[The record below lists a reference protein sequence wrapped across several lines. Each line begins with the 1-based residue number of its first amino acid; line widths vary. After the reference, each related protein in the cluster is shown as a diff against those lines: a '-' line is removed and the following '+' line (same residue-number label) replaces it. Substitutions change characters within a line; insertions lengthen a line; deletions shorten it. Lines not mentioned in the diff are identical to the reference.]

1 MCDANKGFFQVP
13 LHKNSQLL
21 TAMLIPEGIYV
32 HNVLAMGLSLASH
45 VFEQII
51 RDMTKDLEG
60 VLNIADDL
68 LVYGS
73 SVEKNDRNFRA
84 LLDRCR
90 DKNLTLNPKKLN
102 SKVTMCN
109 FLVT

>member
-1 MCDANKGFFQVP
+1 MP